1 MLNYYSKN
9 LVIFTYNLNTA
20 INVIVDIF
28 LLFIIISYFD
38 LNLELLHVQWRAR
51 NFAHIGHFTGIIL
64 LK

>member
-20 INVIVDIF
+20 INVIVDIL

-38 LNLELLHVQWRAR
+38 LNLELLHVQSVP
-51 NFAHIGHFTGIIL
+51 
-64 LK
+64 K